1 MRFVAAS
8 SEEDIDY
15 QTIKRIESDEQN
27 LVLANKTDSVRGKF
41 PIYKSPIINFIILIL
56 FVSLVLFVR
65 LNSSCNRHYFRYFFM
80 AS

>member
-15 QTIKRIESDEQN
+15 QTIKRIDEQN

-65 LNSSCNRHYFRYFFM
+65 LNSSWQQ
-80 AS
+80 ASRTSCD